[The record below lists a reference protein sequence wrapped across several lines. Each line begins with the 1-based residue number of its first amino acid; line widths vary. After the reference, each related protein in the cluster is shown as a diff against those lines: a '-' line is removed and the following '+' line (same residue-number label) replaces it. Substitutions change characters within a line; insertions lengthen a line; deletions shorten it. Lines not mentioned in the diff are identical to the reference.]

1 MKKTMVY
8 LPEELHE
15 GLRQLAFEHRT
26 SMAELIRR
34 ALEAAYGET
43 IEDIRDMEAEI
54 ASYREDPSSS
64 ISLDEFIAEQKLRV
78 PGRAKA
84 TRSARA

>member
-26 SMAELIRR
+26 SMAKLIRR
-34 ALEAAYGET
+34 ALKAAYGET

-54 ASYREDPSSS
+54 ASYLEDPSSS

-84 TRSARA
+84 TRSARV